1 MIEIPIEWAWPIAW
15 NIGGAWLFF
24 IIWVETFRC
33 QDKYCLLHPIW
44 IYKQFHVNYFG
55 CAIITLI
62 FNLFCP
68 IISIL
73 YWLYQLLRFTFTV
86 GRK

>member
-1 MIEIPIEWAWPIAW
+1 MVTIPNEWVWPIAW
-15 NIGGAWLFF
+15 NAAGACFVL
-24 IIWVETFRC
+24 ILLVETFRC

-73 YWLYQLLRFTFTV
+73 YWGYHLLKFIFTV